1 MPEMHR
7 KTGAGLPKILAGI
20 TGAPLECLCD
30 LPILVCKSSVEIL
43 AEGCRSILEYGD
55 SRIRLDMGW
64 HCVSIEGEALNL
76 ADFQRNN
83 LTIRGKITA
92 IRWEV

>member
-1 MPEMHR
+1 MPEMFR
-7 KTGAGLPKILAGI
+7 KTGAALPKVLAGI

-30 LPILVCKSSVEIL
+30 LPVLVCKSSVEIL

-55 SRIRLDMGW
+55 TRIRLDMGW
-64 HCVSIEGEALNL
+64 QCVVIEGESLTL

-83 LTIRGKITA
+83 LTIRGRIA
-92 IRWEV
+92 GIRWEV